1 MKELRV
7 KAKEEHRIKKGH
19 YWLFSNELEKIDKT
33 IKPGE
38 IVRLLD
44 CRDNIL
50 GYGFFNPHSLIAV
63 RFITKS
69 EEPPTKNFI
78 FETIDS
84 AFEYRKHL
92 GLRKYGRMCYGEAD
106 GAPGLIIDR
115 YGDYLVIEILTAGME
130 NLKEDI
136 LSAVKKIFK
145 PKGIVFKNESNFRM
159 LEGLSQA
166 NEIIGDI
173 PEEIQIEEN
182 GVKYLVNLTS
192 SQKTGFYFD
201 QRENRAFLKPYFKD
215 KVVLDL
221 YSYSGSF
228 GINAALNGAVAV
240 WGTDSSAPAVEL
252 ANKNAALNGVQEICQ
267 YQRDDAER
275 LLSAAMKKE
284 LPTQPDII
292 LLDPPAF
299 VKNRK
304 SLPQAI
310 NLYVKLNRMALE
322 GLEKG
327 GLLAS
332 STCSHHITREIFIDI
347 LKQASAKA
355 GKEVRLI
362 ELRTQAKDHPILI
375 GMPETEYLHFA
386 LLQIL

>member
-38 IVRLLD
+38 IVRILD

-69 EEPPTKNFI
+69 EEAPSKNFI

-136 LSAVKKIFK
+136 LSAVKKVFK

-166 NEIIGDI
+166 NETIGDI

>member
-1 MKELRV
+1 
-7 KAKEEHRIKKGH
+7 
-19 YWLFSNELEKIDKT
+19 
-33 IKPGE
+33 
-38 IVRLLD
+38 
-44 CRDNIL
+44 
-50 GYGFFNPHSLIAV
+50 
-63 RFITKS
+63 
-69 EEPPTKNFI
+69 
-78 FETIDS
+78 
-84 AFEYRKHL
+84 
-92 GLRKYGRMCYGEAD
+92 
-106 GAPGLIIDR
+106 
-115 YGDYLVIEILTAGME
+115 ME

-136 LSAVKKIFK
+136 LSAVKKVFQ

-166 NEIIGDI
+166 NETMGDI
-173 PEEIQIEEN
+173 PEELEIEEN
-182 GVKYLVNLTS
+182 GVKFLVNLTS

-215 KVVLDL
+215 KIVLDL

-240 WGTDSSAPAVEL
+240 WGTDSSAAAVEL
-252 ANKNAALNGVQEICQ
+252 ANKNAALNKVSDICQ

-275 LLSAAMKKE
+275 LLSAAMKKQ
-284 LPTQPDII
+284 LPNQPDMI

-347 LKQASAKA
+347 LKQAAAKA

-386 LLQIL
+386 LLQVL

>member
-1 MKELRV
+1 MREIKV

-19 YWLFSNELEKIDKT
+19 YWLFSNELEKVDT
-33 IKPGE
+33 TAKPGE
-38 IVRLLD
+38 IVRVLD
-44 CRDNIL
+44 CRGEVL
-50 GYGFFNPHSLIAV
+50 GYGFFNPHSLISV

-69 EEPPTKNFI
+69 EEPPSKNFI
-78 FETIDS
+78 FETIDN
-84 AFEYRKHL
+84 AFEYRKTL

-136 LSAVKKIFK
+136 LAAVKKVFK

-159 LEGLSQA
+159 LEGLSQE
-166 NEIIGDI
+166 NETIGDI
-173 PEEIQIEEN
+173 PEELEIEEN

-215 KVVLDL
+215 KIVLDL

-240 WGTDSSAPAVEL
+240 WGTDSSAAAVEL
-252 ANKNAALNGVQEICQ
+252 ANKNAALNKVSDICK

-284 LPTQPDII
+284 LPSQPDII

-347 LKQASAKA
+347 LKQAAAKA
-355 GKEVRLI
+355 GREVRLI

-375 GMPETEYLHFA
+375 GMAETEYLHFA
-386 LLQIL
+386 LLQVL